1 MLVVTETCAT
11 AVALLGR
18 LMTWPIWRSPGVIPG
33 LTASIAAGVVPY
45 LLAMIQKVSPALTAT
60 RSLLAAVVPPGTTAT
75 TKSQYAARAKVTLK
89 NLRILVWIDSVKAE
103 N

>member
-45 LLAMIQKVSPALTAT
+45 LLAMIQKVSPALIAM
-60 RSLLAAVVPPGTTAT
+60 RSLLAAVVPPWMTAT
-75 TKSQYAARAKVTLK
+75 TKSQYAARAKVTLE
-89 NLRILVWIDSVKAE
+89 NLRILVWIDSVKAK